1 MKKAIA
7 LLLALVM
14 AFTLAACGSSSST
27 PDAAPAKD
35 SGNASGGAAEQAEK
49 ETGYKIGFSFYNL
62 SNPVWAETVEE
73 AVRYGKSLGC
83 DVTYVDCG
91 QDAQKQISQIE
102 TFIMSGCDAIVI
114 LPIDAAAVVDV
125 VKQAQDAGI
134 HVLSYSTDFEGA
146 ETNLAL
152 DPDICGAA
160 LADMAAPFIQ
170 EKYPDGKFDWVF
182 EDIPSIELGVLE
194 GKAVEKRMLE
204 LFPESNL
211 LGNAEVLTTE
221 EGVNVTENFMQAHPD
236 CRVFLGISA
245 GVGTGGNEAIKT
257 AVSES
262 EWGDYLLFSVD
273 ATEQECQNI
282 INGEVLKG
290 SIGLGGGRD
299 HGRMMIDLSLK
310 LLKGESVLR
319 HEPLPPTA
327 VTAEN
332 AKEYMSN
339 TYGK

>member
-1 MKKAIA
+1 MKKLIA
-7 LLLALVM
+7 MLLALAMV
-14 AFTLAACGSSSST
+14 LALTACGGSSAPAET
-27 PDAAPAKD
+27 KAPEAAAPAETE
-35 SGNASGGAAEQAEK
+35 AAPVEEAK
-49 ETGYKIGFSFYNL
+49 TYKVGFSFYNL
-62 SNPVWAETVEE
+62 SNPVWAEVVDEATV
-73 AVRYGKSLGC
+73 YGKSLGLE
-83 DVTYVDCG
+83 VNYVDCG

-102 TFIMSGCDAIVI
+102 TFIMGEYDAIVI
-114 LPIDAAAVVDV
+114 LPIDPAAVVDV
-125 VKQAQDAGI
+125 VQEAKDAGI

-152 DPDICGAA
+152 DPDSCGAA
-160 LADMAAPFIQ
+160 LADMAAEFIK

-221 EGVNVTENFMQAHPD
+221 EGVNVTENFMQAYPD

-257 AVSES
+257 AVPES

-273 ATEQECQNI
+273 ATEQECDNI

-299 HGRMMIDLSLK
+299 HGRIMVDLAVK
-310 LLKGESVLR
+310 LLNGEPVDR
-319 HEPLPPTA
+319 YTGLPPTA
-327 VTAEN
+327 VTAAN
-332 AKEYMSN
+332 AVEYKTN
-339 TYGK
+339 TYGG

>member
-1 MKKAIA
+1 MKKLAT

-14 AFTLAACGSSSST
+14 LFGVTAC
-27 PDAAPAKD
+27 AKTEETKIED
-35 SGNASGGAAEQAEK
+35 SKPQESKTEDPKANDEK
-49 ETGYKIGFSFYNL
+49 TKENYKIGFSFYNL
-62 SNPVWAETVEE
+62 SNPVWAEVVDE
-73 AVRYGKSLGC
+73 AGIYGKQFGC

-91 QDAQKQISQIE
+91 QDAQKQVSQIE
-102 TFIMSGCDAIVI
+102 NFIMSECDAIVI
-114 LPIDAAAVVDV
+114 LPIDAAAVADV
-125 VKQAQDAGI
+125 VKEAKEAGI

-152 DPDICGAA
+152 DPDSCGAA
-160 LADMAAPFIQ
+160 LADMAAPYIK

-204 LFPESNL
+204 LFPDSNL

-221 EGVNVTENFMQAHPD
+221 QGVSVTENFMQAYPQ
-236 CRVFLGISA
+236 CRVFMGISA

-257 AVSES
+257 AVPED
-262 EWGDYLLFSVD
+262 EWDDYLLFSVD

-282 INGEVLKG
+282 MNGEVLKG

-299 HGRMMIDLSLK
+299 HGRMMIDLVLK
-310 LLKGESVLR
+310 ILNGETVER
-319 HEPLPPTA
+319 HVGLPPIA
-327 VTAEN
+327 VTADTVN
-332 AKEYMSN
+332 DYFAK
-339 TYGK
+339 TYTK

>member
-1 MKKAIA
+1 MKKLIA
-7 LLLALVM
+7 LLLTFAMV
-14 AFTLAACGSSSST
+14 FTFVSCASNEK
-27 PDAAPAKD
+27 PEEED
-35 SGNASGGAAEQAEK
+35 SGA
-49 ETGYKIGFSFYNL
+49 YKIGFSFYNL

-73 AVRYGKSLGC
+73 AVIYGKSLGC

-91 QDAQKQISQIE
+91 KDAQKQISQVE

-125 VKQAQDAGI
+125 VKEAQKAGI

-152 DPDICGAA
+152 DPDVCGAA
-160 LADMAAPFIQ
+160 LVDMAAPFIQ

-194 GKAVEKRMLE
+194 GKAVEARMLE

-221 EGVNVTENFMQAHPD
+221 DGVSVTENFMQAYPD
-236 CRVFLGISA
+236 CRVFMGISA

-257 AVSES
+257 AVPEDQWD
-262 EWGDYLLFSVD
+262 EYLLFSVD

-299 HGRMMIDLSLK
+299 HGRIMIDLALK
-310 LLKGESVLR
+310 LLNGETVLR
-319 HEPLPPTA
+319 HEPLPTTA
-327 VTAEN
+327 VTAKN
-332 AKEYMSN
+332 AEEYKAG
-339 TYGK
+339 TYGG